1 MANVIHEFVD
11 IAKIQ
16 EHFLGLIDWVEAH
29 RPEPSMAKI
38 YAMNGDG
45 PAVVVSSRQHFPAK
59 KLNFGWG
66 EPVFWSY
73 HFPWA
78 GKAGYVMP
86 MLSPKGNGDWIV
98 YMHLLKWQ
106 IELIEAS
113 PYEVFKPVTAN
124 YLNLI

>member
-16 EHFLGLIDWVEAH
+16 EHFLGLIDWVEAP

-78 GKAGYVMP
+78 GKRDM
-86 MLSPKGNGDWIV
+86 
-98 YMHLLKWQ
+98 
-106 IELIEAS
+106 
-113 PYEVFKPVTAN
+113 
-124 YLNLI
+124 

>member
-1 MANVIHEFVD
+1 
-11 IAKIQ
+11 
-16 EHFLGLIDWVEAH
+16 
-29 RPEPSMAKI
+29 
-38 YAMNGDG
+38 MNGDG
-45 PAVVVSSRQHFPAK
+45 PAVVVSSGQHFPAK
-59 KLNFGWG
+59 KINFGWG
-66 EPVFWSY
+66 EPAFWSY

-86 MLSPKGNGDWIV
+86 MPSPKGNGDWIV

>member
-45 PAVVVSSRQHFPAK
+45 PAVVVSSGQH
-59 KLNFGWG
+59 L
-66 EPVFWSY
+66 PVKRLIS
-73 HFPWA
+73 
-78 GKAGYVMP
+78 
-86 MLSPKGNGDWIV
+86 NGVNQRSGLTIFHGPEKRD
-98 YMHLLKWQ
+98 M
-106 IELIEAS
+106 
-113 PYEVFKPVTAN
+113 
-124 YLNLI
+124 